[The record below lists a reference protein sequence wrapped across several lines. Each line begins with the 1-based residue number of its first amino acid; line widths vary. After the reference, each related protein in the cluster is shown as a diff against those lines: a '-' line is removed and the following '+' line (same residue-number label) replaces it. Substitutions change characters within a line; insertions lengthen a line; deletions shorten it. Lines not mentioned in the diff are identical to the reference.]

1 MNQIIEDIRDYSQR
15 SGIVE
20 KIEKWRTRTDVRENV
35 AISSGVIAG
44 LFNGLLEFL
53 KFLLQHFKEQ
63 DPESRHYRPLE
74 KSSTALLFWGS
85 DLGVS
90 HGDLDVAL
98 QHSSGLRGT
107 VLTVLISIAEFM
119 SKGMRSFFDI

>member
-1 MNQIIEDIRDYSQR
+1 
-15 SGIVE
+15 
-20 KIEKWRTRTDVRENV
+20 VRENV

-53 KFLLQHFKEQ
+53 KFLLRHFREY

-74 KSSTALLFWGS
+74 RSSTALLFWGS
-85 DLGVS
+85 DLNVS

-98 QHSSGLRGT
+98 QHSGGLRDT

-119 SKGMRSFFDI
+119 SQGMRSFFDL

>member
-1 MNQIIEDIRDYSQR
+1 MDQNIENINDFSQR
-15 SGIVE
+15 SSIVE
-20 KIEKWRTRTDVRENV
+20 EIEKWRTRTDVGENV
-35 AISSGVIAG
+35 ILSSGVIAG

-53 KFLLQHFKEQ
+53 KFLLQHFRTH

-74 KSSTALLFWGS
+74 RSSTALLFWGS

-98 QHSSGLRGT
+98 QHSCELRDT
-107 VLTVLISIAEFM
+107 VLTILISIAELM
-119 SKGMRSFFDI
+119 SQGSRSLFNI